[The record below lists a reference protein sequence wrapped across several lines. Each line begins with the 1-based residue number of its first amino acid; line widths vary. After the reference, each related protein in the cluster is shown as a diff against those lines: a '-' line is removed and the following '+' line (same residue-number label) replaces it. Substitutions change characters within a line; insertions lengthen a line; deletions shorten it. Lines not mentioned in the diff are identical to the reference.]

1 MELVVRICAASLLG
15 CGAGLLLKKNAL
27 PMTLPLSMAVCA
39 LTVLFSVEA
48 LRPVLEAVGKARSL
62 SGLAPAYFTP
72 VAKCVV
78 IGLLSKT
85 AADLCRD
92 GGHTA
97 MAGAVEYGGA
107 AAALWVSLPL
117 LETLLGLLERLL

>member
-1 MELVVRICAASLLG
+1 MELIVRIAAAALLG
-15 CGAGLLLKKNAL
+15 CGAAQLMKKNAAV
-27 PMTLPLSMAVCA
+27 MALPLSMAVCA
-39 LTVLFSVEA
+39 FIIFLSVEA
-48 LRPVLEAVGKARSL
+48 LRPLLRVMGEARSL
-62 SGLAPAYFTP
+62 SGLAPAYFQSVT
-72 VAKCVV
+72 KCVV
-78 IGLLSKT
+78 IGLLAKT
-85 AADLCRD
+85 ASDLCRD

>member
-1 MELVVRICAASLLG
+1 MELIVRIAAAALLG
-15 CGAGLLLKKNAL
+15 CGAAQLMKKNAAT
-27 PMTLPLSMAVCA
+27 MALPLSMAVCA
-39 LTVLFSVEA
+39 FAVFLSAEA
-48 LRPVLEAVGKARSL
+48 LRPVLAVVGQARSL
-62 SGLAPAYFTP
+62 SGLAPAYFQP

-85 AADLCRD
+85 ASDLCRD